1 MYDKAIDE
9 CKKALKIKPDFPE
22 AYNNLGY
29 IYYET
34 GKYSFAINEYKK
46 AIELKPDY
54 ISAHNN
60 LGIAYKKVGLL
71 EKAKK
76 ESEIVKGIMKKN
88 RKIR

>member
-1 MYDKAIDE
+1 
-9 CKKALKIKPDFPE
+9 
-22 AYNNLGY
+22 LGY

-76 ESEIVKGIMKKN
+76 ESEIVKGLMKKN
-88 RKIR
+88 RKVQ